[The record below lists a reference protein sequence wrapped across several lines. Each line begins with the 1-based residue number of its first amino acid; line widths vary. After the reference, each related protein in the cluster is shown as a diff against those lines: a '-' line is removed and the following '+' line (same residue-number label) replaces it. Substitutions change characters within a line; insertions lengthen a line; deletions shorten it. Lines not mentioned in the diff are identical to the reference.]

1 MRSRVYPASV
11 HVDVSDLNDLAMRYC
26 GEAAH
31 SMMTVE
37 RERATGAAAALFALG
52 HPFSSES
59 EFVEFERTME
69 TYAECTAQN
78 LKEKQTEGD

>member
-11 HVDVSDLNDLAMRYC
+11 HVDVADLNDLAMNYC
-26 GEAAH
+26 NVAAH
-31 SMMTVE
+31 SIMTTE

-52 HPFSSES
+52 HPFASES
-59 EFVEFERTME
+59 EFVEFERAME
-69 TYAECTAQN
+69 TYAECMAQN